1 MVGQI
6 ANFCIT
12 DDCHG
17 NRVREEK
24 KKNSFE
30 KESNT
35 AGKWLRAIQ
44 SVSGQRKDSERA
56 VEAQEA
62 EKGQ

>member
-17 NRVREEK
+17 NRVREDK

-44 SVSGQRKDSERA
+44 SVSGQ
-56 VEAQEA
+56 
-62 EKGQ
+62 